1 MPWDVTIVASEDRS
15 KPLGERDDVI
25 ARVGKSLPGVLL
37 QQPPGPPPEMLAQM
51 PEVIRQNFLRPKL
64 EADFEGVGFS
74 IQFHAE
80 DLPTLHSIGAEVRGE
95 GNPLPALAAVCVP
108 NGWMVVDAG
117 DKSVVDLSCGASP
130 EWDRFRK
137 WRDGAIGSMKGGGTA
152 GE

>member
-64 EADFEGVGFS
+64 EAEFEGEGFS
-74 IQFHAE
+74 VQFYAE
-80 DLPTLHSIGAEVRGE
+80 DSPTLHSIGAEVRGE
-95 GNPLPALAAVCVP
+95 GNPLPALAALCVP
-108 NGWMVVDAG
+108 NGWIVVNAG
-117 DKSVVDLSCGASP
+117 DKSVVDHSSGAAA
-130 EWDRFRK
+130 EWEWFRK
-137 WRDGAIGSMKGGGTA
+137 WRDGAIASMKGGGTA

>member
-25 ARVGKSLPGVLL
+25 ARVGKSLPGVVL
-37 QQPPGPPPEMLAQM
+37 QQRAGPPPEMLAQM

-64 EADFEGVGFS
+64 EADFEGEGFS
-74 IQFHAE
+74 IQFYAE

-108 NGWMVVDAG
+108 NGWMVVHAG
-117 DKSVVDLSCGASP
+117 EKSVVDLSSGASP
-130 EWDRFRK
+130 EWERFRK
-137 WRDGAIGSMKGGGTA
+137 WRDGAIASMKGGGTA
-152 GE
+152 GK

>member
-25 ARVGKSLPGVLL
+25 ARVGKSLPGVVL

-64 EADFEGVGFS
+64 EAGFEGEGFS
-74 IQFHAE
+74 IQFYAE
-80 DLPTLHSIGAEVRGE
+80 DSTLHSIGAEVRGE
-95 GNPLPALAAVCVP
+95 GNPLPALAALCVP
-108 NGWMVVDAG
+108 NGWIVVDAG
-117 DKSVVDLSCGASP
+117 DKSVVDLSSGASP
-130 EWDRFRK
+130 EWERFRK
-137 WRDGAIGSMKGGGTA
+137 WRDGAIASMSGGGTA